1 MIKKIKLNNFRNFQ
15 KWEFFFSEWKNYII
29 WENGKWKTN
38 ILESLSLL
46 TWNSIT
52 WISFENLVR
61 ENESFFHIEMENEQ
75 WSSMIIFFD
84 KELNKKKYSIN
95 KKNITKK
102 KFVEI
107 SLKSVTFSPIVMNMF
122 YLWPALRRDFID
134 NILFSSFSEYD
145 LILKNYKKS
154 LLTRNRIL
162 KNIWIWNSDVSE
174 IKFWNNDFIKNA
186 TGVYKY
192 RFILMKFL
200 MKNSYRLVKSF
211 SWKIDKIDF
220 INLSKINFLDWDKFD
235 IIKVWHEIKSY
246 LEENIQKEII
256 LKTTTVWPHRDDFNF
271 ILNDNFNLIDFASR
285 WETKTIILELK
296 NLEIKFIEEK
306 TSRKPI
312 LIVDDLLSE
321 LDKKHKDLFLNDID
335 WYQTFIT
342 WIRLNIEWKEK
353 LINL

>member
-15 KWEFFFSEWKNYII
+15 SWEFFFSEWKNYII

-75 WSSMIIFFD
+75 WSSMVIFFD

-95 KKNITKK
+95 KKNTTKK
-102 KFVEI
+102 KFIEI

-122 YLWPALRRDFID
+122 YLWPTLRRDFID
-134 NILFSSFSEYD
+134 NILLSSFSEYD
-145 LILKNYKKS
+145 FILKNYKKS
-154 LLTRNRIL
+154 LLNRNRVL

-186 TGVYKY
+186 TEVYKY
-192 RFILMKFL
+192 RYILIKFL
-200 MKNSYRLVKSF
+200 INNSHRLVKSF

-220 INLSKINFLDWDKFD
+220 TNLSKINFLDWDKFD
-235 IIKVWHEIKSY
+235 IIKVWDEINNY
-246 LEENIQKEII
+246 LEKNIQKEII

-342 WIRLNIEWKEK
+342 WIRLDIEWKEN